1 MSALTTP
8 STWLVQSVDLTVLPV
23 DDLYILATGIF
34 ISANTKFERRLP
46 DSVVVKLSYSTKLE
60 TFTEKFGDYKED
72 IRVVP
77 LSVHHSDNQSS
88 RFLELISKK
97 RVYSSSPQQEAAP
110 SGNETNFSQ
119 PGNFNVGSSTSKRFR
134 KFV

>member
-34 ISANTKFERRLP
+34 ISANSKFERRLP

-60 TFTEKFGDYKED
+60 NYIEKFADYKED

-88 RFLELISKK
+88 RFLELVSRK
-97 RVYSSSPQQEAAP
+97 RV
-110 SGNETNFSQ
+110 
-119 PGNFNVGSSTSKRFR
+119 
-134 KFV
+134 